1 MIRRILFDLLLFLLP
16 FVLYAVYWRLARR
29 GDPEQAAK
37 PHPWAM
43 LFIAGL
49 ALVAASFVWI
59 GLVEGNRDKGGV
71 YVPAHNEN
79 GQVVPGRIEKK
90 PPQ

>member
-1 MIRRILFDLLLFLLP
+1 MIRRLLIDLLLFLLP
-16 FVLYAVYWRLARR
+16 FALYGIYWRLARK
-29 GDPEQAAK
+29 GDPKQAAK

-49 ALVAASFVWI
+49 ALVAASFVWL
-59 GLVEGNRDKGGV
+59 GLTEGTRGQGV
-71 YVPAHNEN
+71 YVPAHTED
-79 GQVVPGRIEKK
+79 GKVVPGRIEKK